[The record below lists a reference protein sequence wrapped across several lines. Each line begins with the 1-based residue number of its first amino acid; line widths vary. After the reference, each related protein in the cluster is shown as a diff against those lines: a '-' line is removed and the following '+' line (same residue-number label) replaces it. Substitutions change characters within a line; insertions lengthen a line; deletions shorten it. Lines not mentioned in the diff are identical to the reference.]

1 MIKTTMKKTF
11 LSLLLTVLTFSAFAQ
26 SASVTKEFYEIR
38 TYELRFGSPASNL
51 ENYFKNALIPT
62 LNRLGVKNVGV
73 FKEIGKSE
81 PAKIYVFIPYAS
93 IEQYATIKTQLKS
106 DEKFK
111 EASQEYNSLLPDKAP
126 YSRYTTSLLLAFD
139 GLRQMIKPSA
149 DQRFFEMRTYESFS
163 EDAARRKI
171 KMFNDDEIKIF
182 YNTKLNPVFFGEV
195 LAGENQPCLTYM
207 LTFKNME
214 ERDANWKAF
223 SADADWKR
231 ISPLPEYAN
240 TVSRITRVFLEPT
253 AYSQI

>member
-1 MIKTTMKKTF
+1 MKQTF
-11 LSLLLTVLTFSAFAQ
+11 LTFLLFFLTSGVFGQ
-26 SASVTKEFYEIR
+26 STAPKKEFYEIR

-51 ENYFKNALIPT
+51 ENYFKNALIPA

-93 IEQYATIKTQLKS
+93 MEQYAAIHLQLKS
-106 DEKFK
+106 DQQFK
-111 EASQEYNSLLPDKAP
+111 EAAQEYNSLLPDKAP
-126 YSRYTTSLLLAFD
+126 YTRYTTSLLSAFD
-139 GLRQMIKPSA
+139 GLPQLIKPTA
-149 DQRFFEMRTYESFS
+149 GQRLFELRTYESYS

-171 KMFNDDEIKIF
+171 KMFNDEEIKIF

-195 LAGENQPCLTYM
+195 VAGENQPCLTYM
-207 LTFKNME
+207 LTFRNME
-214 ERDANWKAF
+214 ERDNNWKAF
-223 SADADWKR
+223 SADPDWKR

-253 AYSQI
+253 PYSQI

>member
-1 MIKTTMKKTF
+1 MKQTF
-11 LSLLLTVLTFSAFAQ
+11 LTFFFVFLSI
-26 SASVTKEFYEIR
+26 SVFGQMAAPRKEFYEIR
-38 TYELRFGSPASNL
+38 EYELRFGSPVSNL
-51 ENYFKNALIPT
+51 ENYFKNALIPA

-81 PAKIYVFIPYAS
+81 PAKIYVLIPYSS
-93 IEQYATIKTQLKS
+93 IEQYANISVQIKS
-106 DEKFK
+106 DDKFK

-126 YSRYTTSLLLAFD
+126 YFRYTTSLLMAFD
-139 GLRQMIKPSA
+139 GLPQMIKPNVE
-149 DQRFFEMRTYESFS
+149 QRFFEMRTYESFS

-171 KMFNDDEIKIF
+171 KMFNEEEIKIF
-182 YNTKLNPVFFGEV
+182 YQTKLNPVFFGEV
-195 LAGENQPCLTYM
+195 IAGEHQPCLTYM

-240 TVSRITRVFLEPT
+240 TVSRIIRVFLEPT
-253 AYSQI
+253 TYSQI

>member
-1 MIKTTMKKTF
+1 MINNQMKQTFFTF
-11 LSLLLTVLTFSAFAQ
+11 LLVLLSFNIFSQ
-26 SASVTKEFYEIR
+26 SPNVKKELYEIR
-38 TYELRFGSPASNL
+38 EYELRFGSPVSNL

-93 IEQYATIKTQLKS
+93 IEQYAQINAQLKS

-111 EASQEYNSLLPDKAP
+111 QDSQEYNNLLPDKAP
-126 YSRYTTSLLLAFD
+126 YARFTTSLLLAFD
-139 GLRQMIKPSA
+139 GLPQMIKPTNE
-149 DQRFFEMRTYESFS
+149 QRFFEMRTYESFS

-171 KMFNDDEIKIF
+171 KMFNDEEIKIF
-182 YNTKLNPVFFGEV
+182 YNTKLNPVFFGEKI
-195 LAGENQPCLTYM
+195 AGEHQPCLTYM

-223 SADADWKR
+223 SADADWRR

-240 TVSRITRVFLEPT
+240 TVSRIIRVFLEPT
-253 AYSQI
+253 TYSQI

>member
-1 MIKTTMKKTF
+1 MTNSAMKQTF
-11 LSLLLTVLTFSAFAQ
+11 LTLLLAILTLSVFGQ
-26 SASVTKEFYEIR
+26 STTSKKEFYEIR

-51 ENYFKNALIPT
+51 ENYFKNALIPA

-81 PAKIYVFIPYAS
+81 PARIYVFIPYAS
-93 IEQYATIKTQLKS
+93 TEQYANVNAKLKS

-111 EASQEYNSLLPDKAP
+111 QDGQEYNSLLPDKAP
-126 YSRYTTSLLLAFD
+126 YFRYTTSLLLAFD
-139 GLRQMIKPSA
+139 GLPQMIKPN
-149 DQRFFEMRTYESFS
+149 DEQRFFELRTYESFS

-171 KMFNDDEIKIF
+171 KMFNDEEIKIF

-195 LAGENQPCLTYM
+195 VAGEHQPCLTYM

-231 ISPLPEYAN
+231 ISPLPDYAN
-240 TVSRITRVFLEPT
+240 TVSRIIRVFLEPT
-253 AYSQI
+253 TYSQI

>member
-1 MIKTTMKKTF
+1 MKQTF
-11 LSLLLTVLTFSAFAQ
+11 LTFLLALLTSSIFAQ
-26 SASVTKEFYEIR
+26 ITAPKKEFYEIR
-38 TYELRFGSPASNL
+38 EYELRFGSPASNI

-81 PAKIYVFIPYAS
+81 PAKIYVLIPYTS
-93 IEQYATIKTQLKS
+93 IEQYANITAQIKA

-111 EASQEYNSLLPDKAP
+111 EASLEYNNLLPDKAP
-126 YSRYTTSLLLAFD
+126 YFRYTTSLLSAFD
-139 GLRQMIKPSA
+139 GLPQMIKPNA
-149 DQRFFEMRTYESFS
+149 EQRFFEMRTYESFS

-171 KMFNDDEIKIF
+171 KMFNDEEIKIF

-195 LAGENQPCLTYM
+195 VAGEHQPCLTYM

-223 SADADWKR
+223 SADGDWKR
-231 ISPLPEYAN
+231 VAPLPEYAN
-240 TVSRITRVFLEPT
+240 TVSRIIRVFLEPT
-253 AYSQI
+253 TYSQI

>member
-1 MIKTTMKKTF
+1 MPNHSMKQTF
-11 LSLLLTVLTFSAFAQ
+11 LAFLLVFQTFNIFGQ
-26 SASVTKEFYEIR
+26 STTPKKEFYEIR
-38 TYELRFGSPASNL
+38 EYELRFGSPVANL

-93 IEQYATIKTQLKS
+93 IEQYATVSVQLKS

-111 EASQEYNSLLPDKAP
+111 ELSQEYNSLLPDKAP
-126 YSRYTTSLLLAFD
+126 YARYSSSLLVAFD
-139 GLRQMIKPSA
+139 GLPQMIKPNA
-149 DQRFFEMRTYESFS
+149 EQRFFEMRTYESFS
-163 EDAARRKI
+163 EDAARRKR
-171 KMFNDDEIKIF
+171 KMFNDEEIKIF

-195 LAGENQPCLTYM
+195 VAGEHQPCLTYM

-223 SADADWKR
+223 IADADWKR
-231 ISPLPEYAN
+231 VSSMPEYAN
-240 TVSRITRVFLEPT
+240 TVSRIIRVFLEPT
-253 AYSQI
+253 TYSQI